1 MDRRSSPAKTGQ
13 DANALAKEVNVLL
26 KLVADKSGKYKQL
39 SVELVK
45 AAQEDVST
53 SFASMLK
60 RRPSGKTCQACY
72 AEAIC
77 VMLKVLADKCG
88 KEMLTHDQYKQLSD
102 ELAQTA
108 FDEMKNVM
116 ESLANGK
123 QMVTAVEMREL
134 ILATKDEIAKKGLA
148 VAFEFSA
155 MPEREKALGRH
166 IAGDE
171 SLITRVPQWPKNKDE
186 LFQGYNDTWD
196 CFKCANGP
204 RKVTR
209 TQWKVVRAQV
219 CNGIFYPIEPAL
231 DLANDSANYEVTN
244 VKLELGHGLHISG
257 NRVKALPKAKNEM
270 QNIFESLMTKSGKNL
285 DMMTV
290 KELKEVLQTTKFEMT
305 KMGLTERYIS
315 LISSD
320 VRKLQEHIQ
329 DIAED
334 TPLTQVPSMMWPR
347 RDLDD

>member
-45 AAQEDVST
+45 AAQEDVSA

-60 RRPSGKTCQACY
+60 RRPSGKTGLACY
-72 AEAIC
+72 AEAIH
-77 VMLKVLADKCG
+77 VMLKVLAG
-88 KEMLTHDQYKQLSD
+88 KSEKQMLTHDQYKQLSD

-186 LFQGYNDTWD
+186 LFHGYNDTWD

-209 TQWKVVRAQV
+209 TQWKVARAQV
-219 CNGIFYPIEPAL
+219 CNGIFYPIESAS
-231 DLANDSANYEVTN
+231 DLANDLADYEVTN
-244 VKLELGHGLHISG
+244 IKLDLGHGLHISG
-257 NRVKALPKAKNEM
+257 NHAEPKAKNEM
-270 QNIFESLMTKSGKNL
+270 QNIFESLMTKSGKKL

-320 VRKLQEHIQ
+320 VRKLEQHIK

-334 TPLTQVPSMMWPR
+334 TPLTQVPSLMWPR